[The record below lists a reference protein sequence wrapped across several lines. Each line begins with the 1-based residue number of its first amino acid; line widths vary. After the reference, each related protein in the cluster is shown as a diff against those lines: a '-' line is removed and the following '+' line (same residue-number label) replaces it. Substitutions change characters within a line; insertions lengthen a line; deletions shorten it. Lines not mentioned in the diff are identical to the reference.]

1 MTNIAVSAT
10 TPAVNKNPY
19 VAGSLIVDDQP
30 IGVGVTH
37 TYTVTVTF
45 TIAGTATSANLDCQ
59 LISGESG
66 TGTLN
71 TATATYKGSTIQDT
85 DCAPSEADHR
95 QDGHRPRD

>member
-10 TPAVNKNPY
+10 TPAVSKNPY

-45 TIAGTATSANLDCQ
+45 TIAGRPPRPTWTA
-59 LISGESG
+59 
-66 TGTLN
+66 
-71 TATATYKGSTIQDT
+71 
-85 DCAPSEADHR
+85 R
-95 QDGHRPRD
+95 